1 MPKCP
6 RYSQWDLLKTFDMF
20 GPFSEHFLI
29 FWHKIFFQVY
39 SFSKKPWSFL
49 VDSGIEK
56 QHLGTRCTDCYLDPS
71 TPRPSE
77 WTELEVS
84 THTHIYR
91 DAHTFTPVF
100 LQLCISETMSSHRY
114 FYFNPPRPQ
123 GLFQFSSSH
132 ICN

>member
-20 GPFSEHFLI
+20 GPFFEHFLI
-29 FWHKIFFQVY
+29 FWHKFFFRFIFFLRSLGPFQWTVVLR
-39 SFSKKPWSFL
+39 SQ
-49 VDSGIEK
+49 D
-56 QHLGTRCTDCYLDPS
+56 LGTRCNDCSLDPS

-100 LQLCISETMSSHRY
+100 LSLCISETMSSHRY
-114 FYFNPPRPQ
+114 F
-123 GLFQFSSSH
+123 LFQSTTTTGF
-132 ICN
+132 ILVFLFPYL